1 MGQGVRSH
9 VPEVTLTGF
18 LSRCRSDWKQRDLD
32 AVVEKLAAVGVFKVG
47 ELIRLLQEGILNER
61 LTAVGEKRF
70 TAETLRA
77 MRSTGAELDVGPS
90 AQQPGL
96 PDAGLHG
103 DDMSTDSGE
112 EEDLGMHF
120 PGGLNA
126 SQGVWASRR
135 PFPAF
140 EQPQTLR
147 RRLCRGL
154 ACVERAATEAKRRN
168 RDVTQ
173 CLAEVQSDITRISE
187 RMQAV
192 RRKQQQQQQQQQR
205 RRSSTCTPGFASPGG
220 DSMFADETEGWT
232 TPRPRT
238 QGEPG
243 PRAASYRGPDRYR
256 RPEGWGRG
264 EGCPPRP
271 ETHEGSHRDPLRP
284 SVLPTPPRT
293 APPRTRGGR
302 SWGSSLRGGPGPR
315 GPAPARRA
323 APGREARFP
332 RAAQEGFT
340 FGAGAAAH
348 GHPRMPKTPPLN
360 QDMWAE
366 VPEPPMDDP
375 AAKAQETVRHEM
387 LAVRGRSE
395 ADRRSFVKRLL
406 VKWHPDRNP
415 QSSELATAVFQF
427 IQQEKEHMLDL

>member
-205 RRSSTCTPGFASPGG
+205 RRVTTKRADPSFPQSLRSFEEEFAVPAEPQEVDVEETAALESTSPASSGALQ
-220 DSMFADETEGWT
+220 
-232 TPRPRT
+232 TPRRGSAPPFNTPRGS
-238 QGEPG
+238 QGSTPLKL
-243 PRAASYRGPDRYR
+243 
-256 RPEGWGRG
+256 
-264 EGCPPRP
+264 GCPQCHYSPSGCSRCKGKA
-271 ETHEGSHRDPLRP
+271 HGGS
-284 SVLPTPPRT
+284 TPV
-293 APPRTRGGR
+293 GGQ
-302 SWGSSLRGGPGPR
+302 GSSGIRKQGKLKEPCV
-315 GPAPARRA
+315 
-323 APGREARFP
+323 
-332 RAAQEGFT
+332 
-340 FGAGAAAH
+340 AAAVGGVRRH
-348 GHPRMPKTPPLN
+348 RAG
-360 QDMWAE
+360 
-366 VPEPPMDDP
+366 
-375 AAKAQETVRHEM
+375 KA
-387 LAVRGRSE
+387 
-395 ADRRSFVKRLL
+395 
-406 VKWHPDRNP
+406 
-415 QSSELATAVFQF
+415 
-427 IQQEKEHMLDL
+427 